1 MSCCTGSQLTFISED
16 ETPLAQTLGGA
27 TLGSGDN
34 TEWVWI
40 PGASLSCRA
49 AANWDCSCQDLKN
62 PRCRVGAWWWFP
74 EHPPPPGAH
83 FSPRRPSSFRPERGG
98 GCQG

>member
-49 AANWDCSCQDLKN
+49 AANWDCSCAGFKKPEVQGRRLVGV
-62 PRCRVGAWWWFP
+62 PRA
-74 EHPPPPGAH
+74 PPTPGGPLLSQTA
-83 FSPRRPSSFRPERGG
+83 FLL
-98 GCQG
+98 QA